1 MTASA
6 DVDIAIA
13 GGGLTAL
20 TAAAVLARAGPE
32 WRIALLADAPPVG
45 AAPAGAASRGD
56 TCSDVRT
63 MALSASSR
71 EVFAALGLWPGIAAC
86 SAAITDIQVSER
98 GGWGLARL
106 GPAPGDAPFGQVI
119 ENAELVRL
127 LAAAVAA
134 CPNVSRAAGIDATPV
149 PRRNHLEIP
158 SGAGPLRARLLV
170 IADGTDSPL
179 RAGFGIGVAARDY
192 GNCALIATLTLAEPH
207 RGIAY
212 ERFTRDGPMALLP
225 LPDRD
230 GQPRASLVWVL
241 PPERAAVLAVAD
253 ESERLAELQ
262 TAFGHRAGAIL
273 CMGAP
278 QLIPLRRGLAR
289 EQVRSRLVLMGN
301 AAHSLHPV
309 AGQGFNLTV
318 RDLAALAQHLREGVR
333 AGRALGDLGVLAG
346 YARARQRDQWRTLQF
361 SEQLPALFASRA
373 PLVAVGRNLGLT
385 ALGLCPPL
393 RRALADFGAGLAV
406 PAAQVVGNDARR

>member
-20 TAAAVLARAGPE
+20 TAAVVLARAGPE
-32 WRIALLADAPPVG
+32 WRITLLADDPP
-45 AAPAGAASRGD
+45 GD
-56 TCSDVRT
+56 AISDART

-106 GPAPGDAPFGQVI
+106 GSASGDAPFGQVI
-119 ENAELVRL
+119 ENSELIRL

-134 CPNVSRAAGIDATPV
+134 CPNVGRAPGIDATPV
-149 PRRNHLEIP
+149 PRRDHLEVQ
-158 SGAGPLRARLLV
+158 SGAGALRTRLLV
-170 IADGTDSPL
+170 IADGADSPL

-192 GNCALIATLTLAEPH
+192 GNCALIATLTLAEPQ

-212 ERFTRDGPMALLP
+212 ERFTRDGPMALLPLP

-241 PPERAAVLAVAD
+241 PPERAAALAVAD
-253 ESERLAELQ
+253 ASERLAELQ

-273 CMGAP
+273 GMGAP
-278 QLIPLRRGLAR
+278 QRIPLRRGLAR
-289 EQVRSRLVLMGN
+289 EQVRSRLVLVGN

-318 RDLAALAQHLREGVR
+318 RDLAALAQHLRAGAR
-333 AGRALGDLGVLAG
+333 AGRDLGDLGVLAG
-346 YARARQRDQWRTLQF
+346 YARAREPDQWRTLQF

-406 PAAQVVGNDARR
+406 PAAQVIGDDARR

>member
-20 TAAAVLARAGPE
+20 AAAAVLARAGPA
-32 WRIALLADAPPVG
+32 WRIALLADDPHVG
-45 AAPAGAASRGD
+45 AAPAGADSR
-56 TCSDVRT
+56 SDART
-63 MALSASSR
+63 TALSASSR
-71 EVFAALGLWPGIAAC
+71 EVFAALGLWPGIAAR

-134 CPNVSRAAGIDATPV
+134 CPNVSRASGINATPV
-149 PRRNHLEIP
+149 PRRDHLEIQ
-158 SGAGPLRARLLV
+158 SGAGPSRTRLLML
-170 IADGTDSPL
+170 ADGTDSPL

-192 GNCALIATLTLAEPH
+192 GNTALIATLTLAEPH

-230 GQPRASLVWVL
+230 GQSRASLVWVL
-241 PPERAAVLAVAD
+241 PPERAAALAVAP
-253 ESERLAELQ
+253 EPERRAELQ
-262 TAFGHRAGAIL
+262 TAFGRRAGVIL
-273 CMGAP
+273 GMGTP
-278 QLIPLRRGLAR
+278 QLIPLRRCLAH
-289 EQVRSRLVLMGN
+289 EQVRSRLVLVGN

-318 RDLAALAQHLREGVR
+318 RDLATLAQHLR
-333 AGRALGDLGVLAG
+333 AGARSGRDLGDLGVLAG
-346 YARARQRDQWRTLQF
+346 YARARARDQWRTLQF
-361 SEQLPALFASRA
+361 SERLPALFASRA
-373 PLVAVGRNLGLT
+373 PLLALGRNLGLT

-393 RRALADFGAGLAV
+393 RHALADFGAGLAV
-406 PAAQVVGNDARR
+406 PAARVVGDESGL

>member
-32 WRIALLADAPPVG
+32 WRIALLADDSH
-45 AAPAGAASRGD
+45 AGAASRGD
-56 TCSDVRT
+56 AFPEART

-71 EVFAALGLWPGIAAC
+71 EVFAALDLWSAIAAR

-134 CPNVSRAAGIDATPV
+134 CPNVGRASGSNATSA
-149 PRRNHLEIP
+149 PRRDHLEVQ
-158 SGAGPLRARLLV
+158 SGAGLLRARLLLV
-170 IADGTDSPL
+170 ADGTDSPL

-192 GNCALIATLTLAEPH
+192 GNAALIATLTLAEPH

-212 ERFTRDGPMALLP
+212 ERFTPDGPMALLP

-230 GQPRASLVWVL
+230 GQSRASLVWVL
-241 PPERAAVLAVAD
+241 PPERAAALAVAP
-253 ESERLAELQ
+253 EPERRAELQ
-262 TAFGHRAGAIL
+262 TAFGRRAGVIL
-273 CMGAP
+273 GMSTP
-278 QLIPLRRGLAR
+278 QLIPLRRCLAH
-289 EQVRSRLVLMGN
+289 EQVRSRLVLVGN

-318 RDLAALAQHLREGVR
+318 RDLATLAQHLR
-333 AGRALGDLGVLAG
+333 AGARSGRDLGDLGVLAG
-346 YARARQRDQWRTLQF
+346 YARARARDQWRTLQF
-361 SEQLPALFASRA
+361 SERLPALFASRA
-373 PLVAVGRNLGLT
+373 PLLALGRNLGLT

-393 RRALADFGAGLAV
+393 RHALADFGAGLAV
-406 PAAQVVGNDARR
+406 PAARVVGDESGL

>member
-1 MTASA
+1 MTAGA

-32 WRIALLADAPPVG
+32 WRIALLADDSH
-45 AAPAGAASRGD
+45 AGADAR
-56 TCSDVRT
+56 SDAFPEVRT

-71 EVFAALGLWPGIAAC
+71 EVFAALGLWSAIAAR

-134 CPNVSRAAGIDATPV
+134 CPNVGHASGSNATPV
-149 PRRNHLEIP
+149 PHPDHLEIQT
-158 SGAGPLRARLLV
+158 GAGLLRAHLLLV
-170 IADGTDSPL
+170 ADGTDSPL
-179 RAGFGIGVAARDY
+179 RAGFGIGVTARDY
-192 GNCALIATLTLAEPH
+192 GNAALIATLTLAEPH

-212 ERFTRDGPMALLP
+212 ERFTPDGPMALLP

-230 GQPRASLVWVL
+230 GQSRASLVWVL
-241 PPERAAVLAVAD
+241 PPERAAALAVAP
-253 ESERLAELQ
+253 EPERRAELK
-262 TAFGHRAGAIL
+262 TAFGQRAGVIL
-273 CMGAP
+273 GMGTP
-278 QLIPLRRGLAR
+278 QLIPLRRCLAG
-289 EQVRSRLVLMGN
+289 EQVRSRLALVGN

-309 AGQGFNLTV
+309 AGQGFNLTL
-318 RDLAALAQHLREGVR
+318 RDLAALAQHLRAGAR
-333 AGRALGDLGVLAG
+333 AGRDPGDLGVLAG
-346 YARARQRDQWRTLQF
+346 YARARERDQWRTLQF
-361 SEQLPALFASRA
+361 SERLPALFTSRA
-373 PLVAVGRNLGLT
+373 PLLALGRNLGLA

-393 RRALADFGAGLAV
+393 RHALADFGAGLAV
-406 PAAQVVGNDARR
+406 PAAQVVGDDARR

>member
-1 MTASA
+1 MTAS
-6 DVDIAIA
+6 VDIAIA
-13 GGGLTAL
+13 GSGLTAL
-20 TAAAVLARAGPE
+20 TAAVVLARADPE
-32 WRIALLADAPPVG
+32 WRIVLLADDPRVG
-45 AAPAGAASRGD
+45 AAPAGVACRGD
-56 TCSDVRT
+56 ELTGART

-71 EVFAALGLWPGIAAC
+71 EVFTALGLWPGIAAR
-86 SAAITDIQVSER
+86 SAGITDIQVSER

-119 ENAELVRL
+119 ENAELIRL

-134 CPNVSRAAGIDATPV
+134 CPNVSRAPGVDATPV
-149 PRRNHLEIP
+149 PRPDHLEVR
-158 SGAGPLRARLLV
+158 SGAGTLRTRLLV
-170 IADGTDSPL
+170 IADGADSPL

-241 PPERAAVLAVAD
+241 PPARAAALAVAD
-253 ESERLAELQ
+253 ASERLAQLQ
-262 TAFGHRAGAIL
+262 TAFGQRAGVIL
-273 CMGAP
+273 GMGAP
-278 QLIPLRRGLAR
+278 QLIPLRRALAR
-289 EQVRSRLVLMGN
+289 EQVRSRLVLVGN

-318 RDLAALAQHLREGVR
+318 RDLAALAQHLREGAR
-333 AGRALGDLGVLAG
+333 AGRDLGDLGVLAG
-346 YARARQRDQWRTLQF
+346 YARAREPDQWRTLQF

-373 PLVAVGRNLGLT
+373 PLVAIGRNLGLT

-406 PAAQVVGNDARR
+406 PAARVTGDDAR

>member
-32 WRIALLADAPPVG
+32 WRIALLADDSH
-45 AAPAGAASRGD
+45 AGAASRGD
-56 TCSDVRT
+56 AFPEART

-71 EVFAALGLWPGIAAC
+71 EVFAALGLWPAIAAR

-119 ENAELVRL
+119 ENAELIRL

-134 CPNVSRAAGIDATPV
+134 CPNVGRASGRNATPV
-149 PRRNHLEIP
+149 PRRDHLEVQ
-158 SGAGPLRARLLV
+158 SGAGLLRARLLLV
-170 IADGTDSPL
+170 ADGTDSPL

-192 GNCALIATLTLAEPH
+192 GNAALIATLTLADPH

-212 ERFTRDGPMALLP
+212 ERFTPDGPMALLP

-230 GQPRASLVWVL
+230 GQSRASLVWVL
-241 PPERAAVLAVAD
+241 PPERAAALAVAP
-253 ESERLAELQ
+253 EPERRAELQ
-262 TAFGHRAGAIL
+262 KAFGRRAGVIL
-273 CMGAP
+273 GMSTP
-278 QLIPLRRGLAR
+278 QLIPLRRCLAH
-289 EQVRSRLVLMGN
+289 EQVRSRLVLVGN

-318 RDLAALAQHLREGVR
+318 RDLATLAQHLR
-333 AGRALGDLGVLAG
+333 AGARSGRDLGDLGVLAG
-346 YARARQRDQWRTLQF
+346 YARARACDQWRTLQF
-361 SEQLPALFASRA
+361 SERLPALFASRA
-373 PLVAVGRNLGLT
+373 PLLALGRNLGLT

-393 RRALADFGAGLAV
+393 RHALADFGAGLAV
-406 PAAQVVGNDARR
+406 PAARVVGDESGL

>member
-1 MTASA
+1 
-6 DVDIAIA
+6 
-13 GGGLTAL
+13 
-20 TAAAVLARAGPE
+20 
-32 WRIALLADAPPVG
+32 
-45 AAPAGAASRGD
+45 
-56 TCSDVRT
+56 

-71 EVFAALGLWPGIAAC
+71 EVFAALGLWSAVAAR

-134 CPNVSRAAGIDATPV
+134 CPNVGRASGGNATPV
-149 PRRNHLEIP
+149 PHRDHLEIQ
-158 SGAGPLRARLLV
+158 SRAGLLRARLLLV
-170 IADGTDSPL
+170 ADGTDSPL

-192 GNCALIATLTLAEPH
+192 GNAALIATLTLAEPH

-212 ERFTRDGPMALLP
+212 ERFTPDGPMAQLP

-230 GQPRASLVWVL
+230 GQSRASLVWVL
-241 PPERAAVLAVAD
+241 PPERAAALAVAP
-253 ESERLAELQ
+253 EPERRAELQ
-262 TAFGHRAGAIL
+262 TAFGQRAGIIL
-273 CMGAP
+273 GMGTP
-278 QLIPLRRGLAR
+278 QLIPLRRCLAH
-289 EQVRSRLVLMGN
+289 EQVRSRLALVGN

-318 RDLAALAQHLREGVR
+318 RDLATLAQHLR
-333 AGRALGDLGVLAG
+333 AGARGGRDLGDLGVLLG
-346 YARARQRDQWRTLQF
+346 YARARERDQWRTLQF
-361 SEQLPALFASRA
+361 SERLPALFASRV
-373 PLVAVGRNLGLT
+373 PLLALGRNLGLT

-393 RRALADFGAGLAV
+393 RHALADFGAGLAV
-406 PAAQVVGNDARR
+406 PAAQVIGDDARR

>member
-20 TAAAVLARAGPE
+20 AAAAILARAGPE
-32 WRIALLADAPPVG
+32 WRIALLADDPRSG
-45 AAPAGAASRGD
+45 AAAAGAELRRDA
-56 TCSDVRT
+56 RT
-63 MALSASSR
+63 TALSVSSR
-71 EVFAALGLWPGIAAC
+71 EVFAALDLWPGIAAR

-106 GPAPGDAPFGQVI
+106 GPAPAGAPLGQVI
-119 ENAELVRL
+119 ENTELAQL
-127 LAAAVAA
+127 LAADVGA
-134 CPNVSRAAGIDATPV
+134 CPNVSRASGINATPV
-149 PRRNHLEIP
+149 PRRDHLDIQ
-158 SGAGPLRARLLV
+158 SGAGPLRTRLLLL
-170 IADGTDSPL
+170 ADGTDSPL

-192 GNCALIATLTLAEPH
+192 GSSALIATLMLAEPH
-207 RGIAY
+207 RDIAY

-241 PPERAAVLAVAD
+241 PPERAAALAVAG
-253 ESERLAELQ
+253 ESERLAALQ
-262 TAFGHRAGAIL
+262 TAFGQRVGIIVG
-273 CMGAP
+273 MSVP
-278 QLIPLRRGLAR
+278 QLIPLRRSLAR
-289 EQVRSRLVLMGN
+289 EQVRSRLALVGN

-333 AGRALGDLGVLAG
+333 AGHALGDLGVLAG

-406 PAAQVVGNDARR
+406 PAAQVVGDAARR

>member
-6 DVDIAIA
+6 DVDIVIA

-20 TAAAVLARAGPE
+20 TATVVLARAGPE
-32 WRIALLADAPPVG
+32 WRIALLAGDPPG
-45 AAPAGAASRGD
+45 AAI
-56 TCSDVRT
+56 SDART

-71 EVFAALGLWPGIAAC
+71 EVFAALDLWPGIAAR

-106 GPAPGDAPFGQVI
+106 GSASGDAPFGQVI
-119 ENAELVRL
+119 ENSELIRL

-134 CPNVSRAAGIDATPV
+134 CPNAGRAPGIDATPV
-149 PRRNHLEIP
+149 PRRDHLEVP
-158 SGAGPLRARLLV
+158 SGAGALRTRLLV
-170 IADGTDSPL
+170 IADGADSPL
-179 RAGFGIGVAARDY
+179 RAGFGIGVSARDY
-192 GNCALIATLTLAEPH
+192 GNCALIATLTLAEPQ

-241 PPERAAVLAVAD
+241 PPERAAALIAVP
-253 ESERLAELQ
+253 EPERCAALQ
-262 TAFGHRAGAIL
+262 AAFGQRAGIIRG
-273 CMGAP
+273 MGAP
-278 QLIPLRRGLAR
+278 QCIPLRRGLAR
-289 EQVRSRLVLMGN
+289 EQVRSRLVLVGN

-318 RDLAALAQHLREGVR
+318 RDLAALAQHLRAGAR
-333 AGRALGDLGVLAG
+333 AGRDLGDLSVLAG
-346 YARARQRDQWRTLQF
+346 YARAREPDQWRTLQF

-406 PAAQVVGNDARR
+406 PAAQVIGDDARR

>member
-32 WRIALLADAPPVG
+32 WRIALLADDSH
-45 AAPAGAASRGD
+45 AGAASR
-56 TCSDVRT
+56 SDAFPEVWT

-71 EVFAALGLWPGIAAC
+71 EVFAALGLWPAIAAR

-134 CPNVSRAAGIDATPV
+134 CPNVGRASGRNATPA
-149 PRRNHLEIP
+149 PRRDHLEVQ
-158 SGAGPLRARLLV
+158 SGAGLLRARLLLV
-170 IADGTDSPL
+170 ADGTDSPL

-192 GNCALIATLTLAEPH
+192 GNAALIATLTLAEPH

-212 ERFTRDGPMALLP
+212 ERFTPDGPMALLP

-230 GQPRASLVWVL
+230 GQSRASLVWVL
-241 PPERAAVLAVAD
+241 PPERAAALAVAP
-253 ESERLAELQ
+253 EPERRAELQ
-262 TAFGHRAGAIL
+262 TAFGRRAGVIL
-273 CMGAP
+273 GMSTP
-278 QLIPLRRGLAR
+278 QLIPLRRCLAH
-289 EQVRSRLVLMGN
+289 EQVRSRLVLVGN

-318 RDLAALAQHLREGVR
+318 RDLAALAQCLRADTR
-333 AGRALGDLGVLAG
+333 TDPGDLGVLAG
-346 YARARQRDQWRTLQF
+346 YARARERDQWRTLQF
-361 SEQLPALFASRA
+361 SERLPALFASRA
-373 PLVAVGRNLGLT
+373 PLLALGRNLGLT

-406 PAAQVVGNDARR
+406 PAARVVGDESGL

>member
-1 MTASA
+1 MTAGA

-32 WRIALLADAPPVG
+32 WRIALLADDSH
-45 AAPAGAASRGD
+45 AGADAR
-56 TCSDVRT
+56 SDAFPEVRT

-71 EVFAALGLWPGIAAC
+71 EVFAALDLWSAIAAR

-134 CPNVSRAAGIDATPV
+134 CPHVGRAPGSNATPV
-149 PRRNHLEIP
+149 PRRDHLEIQT
-158 SGAGPLRARLLV
+158 GAGLLRARLLLV
-170 IADGTDSPL
+170 ADGTDSPL

-192 GNCALIATLTLAEPH
+192 GNAALIATLTLAEPH

-212 ERFTRDGPMALLP
+212 ERFTPDGPMALLP

-230 GQPRASLVWVL
+230 GQSRASLVWVL
-241 PPERAAVLAVAD
+241 PPERAAALAVAG
-253 ESERLAELQ
+253 ESERLAALQ
-262 TAFGHRAGAIL
+262 TAFGQRAGVIL
-273 CMGAP
+273 GMGAP
-278 QLIPLRRGLAR
+278 QLIPLRRCLAR
-289 EQVRSRLVLMGN
+289 EQVRSRLALVGN

-318 RDLAALAQHLREGVR
+318 RDLAALVQHLRAGAR
-333 AGRALGDLGVLAG
+333 AGRDPGDLGVLAG
-346 YARARQRDQWRTLQF
+346 YARARARDQWRTLQF
-361 SEQLPALFASRA
+361 SERLPALFASRA
-373 PLVAVGRNLGLT
+373 PLLALGRNLGLT

-393 RRALADFGAGLAV
+393 RHALADFGAGLAV
-406 PAAQVVGNDARR
+406 PAARIAGDESGL

>member
-32 WRIALLADAPPVG
+32 WRIALLADDSH
-45 AAPAGAASRGD
+45 AGAASRGD
-56 TCSDVRT
+56 AFPEVRT

-71 EVFAALGLWPGIAAC
+71 EVFAALGLWSAIAAR

-134 CPNVSRAAGIDATPV
+134 CPNVRRASGSNATPV
-149 PRRNHLEIP
+149 PRRDHLEVQ
-158 SGAGPLRARLLV
+158 SGAGLLRARLLLV
-170 IADGTDSPL
+170 ADGTDSPL

-192 GNCALIATLTLAEPH
+192 GNAALIATLTLAEPH

-212 ERFTRDGPMALLP
+212 ERFTPDGPMALLP

-230 GQPRASLVWVL
+230 GQSRASLVWVL
-241 PPERAAVLAVAD
+241 PPERAAALAVAP
-253 ESERLAELQ
+253 EPERRAELQ
-262 TAFGHRAGAIL
+262 MAFGRRAGVIL
-273 CMGAP
+273 GMGTP
-278 QLIPLRRGLAR
+278 QLIPLRRCLAH
-289 EQVRSRLVLMGN
+289 EQVRSRLVLVGN

-318 RDLAALAQHLREGVR
+318 RDLATLAQHLR
-333 AGRALGDLGVLAG
+333 AGARSGPDLGDLGVLAG
-346 YARARQRDQWRTLQF
+346 YARARARDQWRTLQF
-361 SEQLPALFASRA
+361 SERLPALFASRA
-373 PLVAVGRNLGLT
+373 PLLALGRNLGLT

-393 RRALADFGAGLAV
+393 RHALADFGAGLAV
-406 PAAQVVGNDARR
+406 PAARVVGDESGL